1 MRLVFLNNFLNDKFM
16 FVNTDNET
24 FRMVLNSNY
33 VDKSG
38 LISILNH
45 KINSEYR
52 FICVSRARRFG
63 KSVTAHMLNAYYSKG
78 CDSEA
83 LFSNLEISK
92 DLDFK
97 THLNKYDVIYLDMQ
111 SFELDDEESNNYLE
125 TLNKKV
131 TNELI
136 RLYPDLLSGAPNPLN
151 LPKALSILNKKFVF
165 IIDEWDF
172 PLNRYKSDTKLVEK
186 YIDLLRKL
194 FKETTNSKNVPLV
207 YMTGI
212 LPLAR
217 YDTQSALNNFT
228 EFTMVNPGP
237 FAKYYGFTE
246 DEVAKICKEHNLD
259 PVKTKLWYE
268 GYHFDG
274 YSIYNPNAIA
284 KLIVCR
290 AFLSYWS
297 QTASYTAVKKAIE
310 SNFANLRED
319 LVKLCSGD
327 RVSNIDLVSLN
338 NQNVMFSKKD
348 SVLLYLIHLGYLAYD
363 LETGSV
369 YSPNEETRRE
379 LIKSVEESNWQ
390 QYTSVYDES
399 KRLIESV
406 LQKDN
411 KTVANLISKFH
422 EERVSVIDYNSE
434 SALKHVILMAFLAT
448 EKYYLKPIQE
458 LPSGK
463 GFADIVYLPNIS
475 FKDRLPA
482 LIIELKYKQKAI
494 SAIEQIKERHYDS
507 KIREFADSILY
518 VGINYDPQTKYHECI
533 IEEVEF
539 K

>member
-1 MRLVFLNNFLNDKFM
+1 MKLIFLNHTVKDKFM
-16 FVNTDNET
+16 FVNRDNDA
-24 FRMVLNSNY
+24 FKSVLKSNY
-33 VDKSG
+33 VDKTG
-38 LISILNH
+38 LISLLNES
-45 KINSEYR
+45 IYSEYR
-52 FICVSRARRFG
+52 FICVTRARRFG
-63 KSVTAHMLNAYYSKG
+63 KSVTAQTINAYYSKG
-78 CDSEA
+78 CNSKD

-92 DLDFK
+92 DPNFE
-97 THLNKYDVIYLDMQ
+97 TYLNKYDVIYLDMQ
-111 SFELDDEESNNYLE
+111 SFEPVPGSNESYIE
-125 TLNKKV
+125 CLNRKV
-131 TNELI
+131 TCELI
-136 RLYPDLLSGAPNPLN
+136 KLYPDELSQQQGN
-151 LPKALSILNKKFVF
+151 LYLPEALAILKKRF
-165 IIDEWDF
+165 IFIVDEWDF
-172 PLNRYKSDTKLVEK
+172 PLNKYKEDQKLIES

-194 FKETTNSKNVPLV
+194 FKETTNAQNIPLV

-246 DEVAKICKEHNLD
+246 DEVAKICKKHNLD

-268 GYHFDG
+268 GYHFGG
-274 YSIYNPNAIA
+274 YNIYNPNAIA

-310 SNFANLRED
+310 CNFPNLRED

-379 LIKSVEESNWQ
+379 LIKSVEESNWN
-390 QYTSVYDES
+390 QYTSVYEES
-399 KRLIESV
+399 NKLFESV
-406 LQKDN
+406 IQKDS

-422 EERVSVIDYNSE
+422 EERVSVIDYNNE

-475 FKDRLPA
+475 YKGIRPA
-482 LIIELKYKQKAI
+482 LIIELKYKQRAI

-507 KIREFADSILY
+507 KIREFADSVLY
-518 VGINYDPQTKYHECI
+518 VGINYDPKT
-533 IEEVEF
+533 
-539 K
+539 

>member
-24 FRMVLNSNY
+24 FRMVLNSNF

-38 LISILNH
+38 LISILNN

-78 CDSEA
+78 CNSED

-92 DLDFK
+92 APDFK

-111 SFELDDEESNNYLE
+111 SFEPVPGANESYIE
-125 TLNKKV
+125 CLNRKI
-131 TNELI
+131 TSELI
-136 RLYPDLLSGAPNPLN
+136 KLYPDELAQQKDN
-151 LPKALSILNKKFVF
+151 LYLPEALAVLKKRF
-165 IIDEWDF
+165 IFIVDEWDF
-172 PLNRYKSDTKLVEK
+172 PLNKYTDDQKLIEG

-268 GYHFDG
+268 GYHFGG

-310 SNFANLRED
+310 NNFTNLRED

-379 LIKSVEESNWQ
+379 LIKSVEESNWN

-399 KRLIESV
+399 NRLLESV
-406 LQKDN
+406 LQKDD

-475 FKDRLPA
+475 YKDRLPA
-482 LIIELKYKQKAI
+482 LVIELKYKQRAI

-507 KIREFADSILY
+507 KIKEFADSVLY
-518 VGINYDPQTKYHECI
+518 VGINYDPKTKDHDCI

>member
-1 MRLVFLNNFLNDKFM
+1 M
-16 FVNTDNET
+16 FVNKDNDA
-24 FRMVLNSNY
+24 FKKVLRSNY
-33 VDKSG
+33 VDKTG
-38 LISILNH
+38 LISVLN
-45 KINSEYR
+45 KSINSEYR
-52 FICVSRARRFG
+52 FICVTRARRFG
-63 KSVTAHMLNAYYSKG
+63 KSVTAQTINAYYSKG
-78 CDSEA
+78 CDSKD

-92 DLDFK
+92 APDFENF
-97 THLNKYDVIYLDMQ
+97 LNKYDVIYLDMQ
-111 SFELDDEESNNYLE
+111 SFEPVPGSNESYIE
-125 TLNKKV
+125 CLNRKV
-131 TNELI
+131 TSELIKLYPNELEQ
-136 RLYPDLLSGAPNPLN
+136 LKGNFY
-151 LPKALSILNKKFVF
+151 LPEALEILNKKFIF
-165 IIDEWDF
+165 IVDEWDF
-172 PLNRYKSDTKLVEK
+172 PLNKYKDDQTLIES

-194 FKETTNSKNVPLV
+194 FKETNNSQTVSLV

-246 DEVAKICKEHNLD
+246 EEVAKICEEHHLD

-268 GYHFDG
+268 GYHFGG
-274 YSIYNPNAIA
+274 YNIYNPNAIA

-297 QTASYTAVKKAIE
+297 QTASYTAVKKAIK
-310 SNFANLRED
+310 SDFPNLRED

-379 LIKSVEESNWQ
+379 LIKSVEESNWK

-399 KRLIESV
+399 NSLLESV

-482 LIIELKYKQKAI
+482 LIIELKYKQRTI
-494 SAIEQIKERHYDS
+494 SAIEQIKERHYAS
-507 KIREFADSILY
+507 KINEFADSALY
-518 VGINYDPQTKYHECI
+518 VGINYDPKTKEHECI

>member
-83 LFSNLEISK
+83 LFSNLEISI
-92 DLDFK
+92 DPDYQ

-111 SFELDDEESNNYLE
+111 SFEPVPGSNESYIE
-125 TLNKKV
+125 CLNRKV
-131 TNELI
+131 TSELLK
-136 RLYPDLLSGAPNPLN
+136 LYPDELAQQKDN
-151 LPKALSILNKKFVF
+151 LYLPEALAVLKKRF
-165 IIDEWDF
+165 IFIVDEWDF
-172 PLNRYKSDTKLVEK
+172 PLNKYKEDQKLIEG

-194 FKETTNSKNVPLV
+194 FKETINSKNVPLV

-217 YDTQSALNNFT
+217 YDTQSALKNFT

-246 DEVAKICKEHNLD
+246 DEVAKICKEHDLD

-268 GYHFDG
+268 GYHFGG

-310 SNFANLRED
+310 SNFTNLRED

-327 RVSNIDLVSLN
+327 RVSNIDLISLN

-379 LIKSVEESNWQ
+379 LIKSVEESNWN

-399 KRLIESV
+399 NRLLESV
-406 LQKDN
+406 LQKDD

-475 FKDRLPA
+475 YKDRLPA
-482 LIIELKYKQKAI
+482 LVIELKYKQRAI

-507 KIREFADSILY
+507 KIKEFADSVLY
-518 VGINYDPQTKYHECI
+518 VGINYDPKTKDHDCI